1 MPISLN
7 AGEALPVTTLQ
18 LVGGG
23 EMLLGGDAGWRL
35 LVVYRGKHCPL
46 CKKYLT
52 KLEGLQSKFGDA
64 GASIVAISGDPL
76 EKAESDRA
84 ELSLSF
90 PVAYG
95 LSLEQMR
102 QWGLYVSSPRSDQE
116 TDRAFAEPGL
126 FLLRPDGNIQIVD
139 ISNAPFARP
148 DLETILLGLTMAI
161 EKGYPVRGTA

>member
-1 MPISLN
+1 MPVSLK

-23 EMLLGGDAGWRL
+23 EMVLGGNAGWRL
-35 LVVYRGKHCPL
+35 LVVYRGRHCPL

-52 KLEGLQSKFGDA
+52 QLEELNSKYGDA
-64 GASIVAISGDPL
+64 GATIVAISGDPL

-90 PVAYG
+90 PVAYD
-95 LSLEQMR
+95 LSVEQMHN
-102 QWGLYVSSPRSDQE
+102 WGLYVSSPRSEQE
-116 TDRAFAEPGL
+116 TDRPFAEPGL

-139 ISNAPFARP
+139 VSNAPFARP

-161 EKGYPVRGTA
+161 EKDYPVRGTA